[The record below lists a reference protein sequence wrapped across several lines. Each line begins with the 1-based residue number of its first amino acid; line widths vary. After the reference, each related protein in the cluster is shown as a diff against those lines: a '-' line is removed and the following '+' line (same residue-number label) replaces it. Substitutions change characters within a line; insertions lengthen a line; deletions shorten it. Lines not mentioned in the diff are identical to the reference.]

1 MIKELLERWPL
12 IRQIRTGADGTGP
25 EAMSERTKNLL
36 PKHQDAEFTR
46 SICPYCGVGCGQMVF
61 HKDGELIS
69 IEGDPGSPIS
79 RGHLCPKGA
88 DTFEL
93 HTHPNRLMTR
103 EVPPPLCNGVG
114 GDSIWRRRWT
124 WSPTGC
130 GRAGK
135 RTFVEEQDGE
145 KVMHTKAVAHLGGA
159 TLDNEE
165 NYLIK
170 KLFCGGLGMVCI
182 SNQARI

>member
-1 MIKELLERWPL
+1 MMKDLLNRWPV
-12 IRQIRTGADGTGP
+12 IRQLRTGGDGTGM
-25 EAMSERTKNLL
+25 EAMSRRTQNLL
-36 PKHQDAEFTR
+36 PKNQDTEFTR

-61 HKDGELIS
+61 HKDGSLIS

-93 HTHPNRLMTR
+93 HTHPNRLMSVKYRRPYGTEWEEIELETAMDMVADRLWQSR
-103 EVPPPLCNGVG
+103 EA
-114 GDSIWRRRWT
+114 S
-124 WSPTGC
+124 
-130 GRAGK
+130 
-135 RTFVEEQDGE
+135 FVEEQDGE
-145 KVMHTKAVAHLGGA
+145 KVMQTKKVAHLGGA